1 MRLIIE
7 ENDAKAGL
15 WTARYIV
22 ALEAEI
28 GKQLELFQWTMN
40 NGQLNHKS

>member
-22 ALEAEI
+22 ARIQEKAARHDRQSVE
-28 GKQLELFQWTMN
+28 GKAPGSQ
-40 NGQLNHKS
+40 